1 MQRSTFQVHVQSST
15 ARYHQTFRKRL
26 DQSHRA
32 SKLQKHNRR
41 KMSNARCRGD
51 TNFPSNQATL
61 VNIDSLIVFLFL
73 VRQPTFDSLI
83 MFFSCV
89 NSFLPLASVL
99 SPASTMGRKFVR
111 YRGASPTPYSE
122 SESDTSQIIVKKT
135 VTKEKSSNWGWT
147 RASQTSSVSSV
158 TEPARSASP
167 VRVSRHRSSSRH
179 HHRRH
184 RSRHEYHHH
193 HHSLH
198 HSHPKALDHQHHG
211 EHRRRRRR
219 YSEDAPPPRVEE
231 KEVVHKR
238 CHCQGKPS
246 LPVESH
252 HICASPILL
261 AVPVKP
267 SRKMEEVGGFT
278 YEEWCKR
285 RECVPVPT
293 ETIAPKS
300 SISNRSTQTQ
310 ARTQSE
316 VSDQDNAY
324 RYVAMREPGP
334 QDAVVS
340 CLTLRSSAQFTD
352 LCST

>member
-1 MQRSTFQVHVQSST
+1 
-15 ARYHQTFRKRL
+15 
-26 DQSHRA
+26 
-32 SKLQKHNRR
+32 
-41 KMSNARCRGD
+41 
-51 TNFPSNQATL
+51 
-61 VNIDSLIVFLFL
+61 
-73 VRQPTFDSLI
+73 

-89 NSFLPLASVL
+89 ATFLSLTSVSSPSF
-99 SPASTMGRKFVR
+99 TMGRKFVR

-122 SESDTSQIIVKKT
+122 SESESDDSTQILVKKT

-147 RASQTSSVSSV
+147 RASQASSVSSV

-167 VRVSRHRSSSRH
+167 VRVVRRERSRQRHYHRESSRHRQRESSRHH

-184 RSRHEYHHH
+184 RSRHETY
-193 HHSLH
+193 LH
-198 HSHPKALDHQHHG
+198 NEHPRTLDHPHEQ
-211 EHRRRRRR
+211 HRRHRRHRRR
-219 YSEDAPPPRVEE
+219 YSEDAPLPPCVED
-231 KEVVHKR
+231 KGAGHKR
-238 CHCQGKPS
+238 CHCQAKHS
-246 LPVESH
+246 LTVESPP
-252 HICASPILL
+252 HICPSSILL
-261 AVPVKP
+261 AVPIKP

-285 RECVPVPT
+285 RECVAVPT

-300 SISNRSTQTQ
+300 SVSNRSTQTQ

-340 CLTLRSSAQFTD
+340 LF
-352 LCST
+352 

>member
-1 MQRSTFQVHVQSST
+1 MS
-15 ARYHQTFRKRL
+15 RKTL
-26 DQSHRA
+26 DPSHKA

-41 KMSNARCRGD
+41 KMSNARCLGD
-51 TNFPSNQATL
+51 TNSPSNPGCFLYVA
-61 VNIDSLIVFLFL
+61 VNIDSLVVFLSL
-73 VRQPTFDSLI
+73 VRQPTSVNLI

-111 YRGASPTPYSE
+111 YRGASRTPYSE
-122 SESDTSQIIVKKT
+122 SESESDASQIIVKKT

-167 VRVSRHRSSSRH
+167 VRVARQRSGSRH

-184 RSRHEYHHH
+184 RSRHEHHH
-193 HHSLH
+193 HRSHH
-198 HSHPKALDHQHHG
+198 HSHPKALDHHHHHG
-211 EHRRRRRR
+211 EHRRRRRH

-231 KEVVHKR
+231 KEVIHKR

-316 VSDQDNAY
+316 VSDQENAY

-340 CLTLRSSAQFTD
+340 
-352 LCST
+352 